1 MTPPPPGEAV
11 PEVVRV
17 ENYHPLSAPGN
28 KYQGGKLFLLLLL
41 GLLGVMLFAVPAAT
55 EAQVDPFKCGGKKAT
70 IAGLWRGN
78 DVLTGTPSDDVIV
91 GLGGNDTIHGDGAAA
106 GGNDRLYGGDGSDTM
121 NGNDGSDWMDGGPG
135 TDSCQGGG
143 QRDTFRNCP

>member
-1 MTPPPPGEAV
+1 MRCV
-11 PEVVRV
+11 
-17 ENYHPLSAPGN
+17 H

-91 GLGGNDTIHGDGAAA
+91 GLGGND
-106 GGNDRLYGGDGSDTM
+106 RLYGGDGSDTM